1 MPRKQNGF
9 GPAKS
14 FSVGSVNSDFNK
26 GRKIQGS
33 GQYPSDRRF
42 GATVTRSAIQQWNID
57 STWAQWRKGYEY
69 ARQNAWVNLDVLFF
83 AYLFSGTTSR
93 LRANFRCKR
102 FPSLSN
108 DTATRY
114 VVKREIAGS
123 TRDPR
128 YATVTAVLNDPN
140 RYKNNFQNEEIWL
153 NVSPQTDPTV
163 GNVIKRLSHERI
175 TNKRHGTDYTTTK
188 TFEATVKT
196 ILKNNGRPLVYKC
209 VSKGEDTVFKIKIPR
224 ADVLGTDYVKEYGL
238 EGLVGQVIRITNMP
252 ITMPKTGVTLVDKPD
267 IVEVQTNMQ
276 LTNQQFWIA
285 NVTDQNPFE
294 VFIDTS
300 PLLILTGSNAE
311 FEMNQTFFIN
321 KSEYQQYFDFLL
333 TASTIDDETEE
344 MSSVYPPLYIAD
356 ISDDG
361 TNIIFKTIPVEA
373 QLNLYGVDSSPYI
386 VLSDFSFTSWQVQDN
401 GQTWNDTS
409 IFPWQDQ
416 TWLVGDGIYM
426 ADAYACNCQSYSKS
440 TVTSPES
447 QYRKYTSATAL
458 NKNRQLK
465 YPLPSALSN
474 KDIEGLSNAE
484 SGVIVNWAT
493 RRNRLEYKTCKHAIA
508 GIFAEEEIEITFG
521 DGGGAIP
528 ETGGVGAG
536 SNKKYVV
543 LEPNTFPAGGL
554 VEEIENEIVQNT
566 KRVNFSE
573 SGPRAEISQIDFAFS
588 TLQLLNLMDTEV
600 GSILGGNV
608 PLIPITTAS
617 TMERGIITD

>member
-14 FSVGSVNSDFNK
+14 FSVDSVNSDFNK

-42 GATVTRSAIQQWNID
+42 GSTVTRSVIQQWNVD

-123 TRDPR
+123 TEDPR
-128 YATVTAVLNDPN
+128 YGTVTAVLNDPN
-140 RYKNNFQNEEIWL
+140 RYRTNFQNEEIWL
-153 NVSPQTDPTV
+153 NVSPETDPAV
-163 GNVIKRLSHERI
+163 GNVIKRLTHERI
-175 TNKRHGTDYTTTK
+175 TNKRHGTDYSTTK

-209 VSKGEDTVFKIKIPR
+209 VSKGENTAFKIKIPR
-224 ADVLGTDYVKEYGL
+224 ADVLGTEYVNEYGL
-238 EGLVGQVIRITNMP
+238 TGLVGQVIRITNMP

-267 IVEVQTNMQ
+267 VVEVQTNMQ

-285 NVTDQNPFE
+285 NVTEQSPFE

-300 PLLILTGSNAE
+300 PLLILSGSNAE

-321 KSEYQQYFDFLL
+321 KSEYQHYFDFLL

-361 TNIIFKTIPVEA
+361 TDIIFKIIPVEA

-401 GQTWNDTS
+401 RQTWNDTS
-409 IFPWQDQ
+409 VFPWQDQ

-426 ADAYACNCQSYSKS
+426 ADSYACNCQSYSKS

-447 QYRKYTSATAL
+447 QYRKYTAATAL

-493 RRNRLEYKTCKHAIA
+493 RRNRLEYKTCKHTVA
-508 GIFAEEEIEITFG
+508 GIFAEEDVEITFG
-521 DGGGAIP
+521 DGGGAVP
-528 ETGGVGAG
+528 GTGGVTAG
-536 SNKKYVV
+536 KNKRYEV

-554 VEEIENEIVQNT
+554 VEEIENDIVQTT
-566 KRVNFSE
+566 KGVNFSE
-573 SGPRAEISQIDFAFS
+573 SGPRAEISQTDFAFS